1 MMVWQ
6 SLKYGISQVCGNKR
20 LVVFYY
26 FFNLLLAVFL
36 IIPLRNVLGDFAGR
50 SLMGAKLAESFDMNL
65 FFELIKERR
74 EVFSLWILLVFI
86 GAVVYWISMFFISGG
101 VLHVFIHEKKGTIAS
116 VMGNSARYFPRM
128 IRLFLW
134 SLPVLAILFSLQF
147 IYSGIQRLI
156 FGSDPYQSVL
166 YWGAWIKVALRFISL
181 WLFVVIFDY
190 ARIHLVQNDERKTR
204 KSVIAG
210 LRFVFKNSGK
220 ALGLKALL
228 IIAGICALVIYNL
241 LQIPLSNS
249 AGAGLFVLFFIQQ
262 IYMIFRSFLRL
273 TTFSSQV
280 ELFRDAESEE
290 RIDNAEEILL
300 AV

>member
-1 MMVWQ
+1 MIWQ
-6 SLKYGISQVCGNKR
+6 SLKYGISQVWGNKR
-20 LVVFYY
+20 LIAFYY
-26 FFNLLLAVFL
+26 LLNLLLAFFL
-36 IIPLRNVLGDFAGR
+36 ILPLHNVLNDFAGR

-65 FFELIKERR
+65 FFELIHEHGD
-74 EVFSLWILLVFI
+74 VLSLWMGLVFI
-86 GAVVYWISMFFISGG
+86 GAIVYWLSMLFLSGG
-101 VLHVFIHEKKGTIAS
+101 ILHLFIHEKSGTIAS
-116 VMGNSARYFPRM
+116 VLGNSARYFPRM
-128 IRLFLW
+128 IRLSLW
-134 SLPVLAILFSLQF
+134 SLPVLGILLSVQF

-166 YWGAWIKVALRFISL
+166 YWGAWIKVALRFIIF
-181 WLFVVIFDY
+181 WVFVVIIDY

-204 KSVIAG
+204 KSLLAA
-210 LRFVFKNSGK
+210 LRFVIKNPGK
-220 ALGLKALL
+220 AFGLKALL
-228 IIAGICALVIYNL
+228 IVSGIFALVIYNL

-273 TTFSSQV
+273 ATFSSQA
-280 ELFRDAESEE
+280 ELYQDAESQE